1 MRHVQLIL
9 TVNYVFLLLLI
20 ISSCSSEDQITN
32 GESYP
37 SLKIKTNQPPTIVSF
52 GSNADTVSICGTI
65 DFTCQAQDPDNDSLY
80 YEWASFKITNDSS
93 EGDYD
98 VFYKLNRGEFISGGE
113 AAVWQ
118 PGKLDGKYLII
129 CNVHDKAG
137 YEVDTSKIV
146 NVTLGGCLSA
156 ITEKVSYNV
165 FDGYPNYNLYITVRN
180 YEYYQI
186 TLQGEL
192 HIRPHIEK
200 KKDDNWELYYSPS
213 LTGYGEGPQG
223 MFFGEVIHNYWWV
236 PSEKGQ
242 YRLFIRFNTG
252 HYWEPLTD
260 TLYSNEFEV
269 IE

>member
-1 MRHVQLIL
+1 MRNMKFIL
-9 TVNYVFLLLLI
+9 SVNFVFSSFLI
-20 ISSCSSEDQITN
+20 ISSCGSEDQITN
-32 GESYP
+32 GKSYP
-37 SLKIKTNQPPTIVSF
+37 NLKIKTNQPPTIVSF
-52 GSNADTVSICGTI
+52 GSAADTVSICGTI
-65 DFTCQAQDPDNDSLY
+65 DFTCHAQDPDNDSLY

-93 EGDYD
+93 GEDYD
-98 VFYKLNRGEFISGGE
+98 VFYNLNRGEFIRGGE

-118 PGKLDGKYLII
+118 PGKLDGKYLIL

-146 NVTLGGCLSA
+146 NVTLEGCLSA
-156 ITEKVSYNV
+156 ITGKVTYSV
-165 FDGYPNYNLYITVRN
+165 IDGYPNYYLDITLRN
-180 YEYYQI
+180 YEYTQI

-200 KKDDNWELYYSPS
+200 KTDDVWDLYYSADNS
-213 LTGYGEGPQG
+213 SIIDGPPQVN
-223 MFFGEVIHNYWWV
+223 FGEVFHSYWWV
-236 PSEKGQ
+236 PSEQGQ